1 MCKHNTYVPNY
12 KPISFPVFEVA
23 DSNFDP
29 EGNERDGTDC
39 SFAYSLEILKNGWS
53 LSESVAGFDSP
64 NHP

>member
-1 MCKHNTYVPNY
+1 M
-12 KPISFPVFEVA
+12 FEVA